1 MRQILPL
8 LVLCAAPLAA
18 QDGAAPTV
26 PANWKV
32 RADRGTPVI
41 RATGAATV
49 APSDTVVLTTM
60 PPGWHITTG
69 PTMIA
74 YDPAWQASGN
84 YRVEAEIFLFPGERR
99 EGFGLFVGGTD
110 LEGPG
115 QTYLYALL
123 RKDGAVLVKR
133 REGGAT
139 ETLVQWKG
147 HPAIVQH
154 TGQEGTAK
162 NVLAVDVDTDSV
174 RVIVNDQPVAAVA
187 RGTLPTDGQ
196 VGLRVAHA
204 LNLHV
209 SRVDVVKK

>member
-1 MRQILPL
+1 MRPILPL

-18 QDGAAPTV
+18 QERPAPTV
-26 PANWKV
+26 PATWKV
-32 RADRGTPVI
+32 RADRGTP
-41 RATGAATV
+41 TV
-49 APSDTVVLTTM
+49 LPSGEMSAMQGDTIQLVTM

-69 PTMIA
+69 PAVIT

-84 YRVEAEIFLFPGERR
+84 FRVESEIFLFPGERR
-99 EGFGLFVGGTD
+99 EGYGLFIGGQD
-110 LEGPG
+110 LDGPG
-115 QTYLYALL
+115 LSYLYVLL

-139 ETLVQWKG
+139 ETLVPWKG

-162 NVLAVDVDTDSV
+162 NVLAVDVDADSV

-187 RGTLPTDGQ
+187 RAGLPTDGQ
-196 VGLRVAHA
+196 VGLRVNHA

-209 SRVDVVKK
+209 SRLDIVQR

>member
-8 LVLCAAPLAA
+8 LVLCAAPVAA
-18 QDGAAPTV
+18 QEGPAPAV
-26 PANWKV
+26 PATWKV
-32 RADRGTPVI
+32 RADRGTPAIVPGGSVS
-41 RATGAATV
+41 AMQN
-49 APSDTVVLTTM
+49 DTVHLVTM

-69 PTMIA
+69 PAVIT
-74 YDPAWQASGN
+74 YDPAWQASGT
-84 YRVEAEIFLFPGERR
+84 YRVESEIHLFPGERR
-99 EGFGLFVGGTD
+99 EGYGLFIGGQGLD
-110 LEGPG
+110 GKD
-115 QTYLYALL
+115 QSYLYILL

-139 ETLVQWKG
+139 ETLVPWRG

-162 NVLAVDVDTDSV
+162 NVLAVDVEADSV

-187 RGTLPTDGQ
+187 RAGLPTDGQ
-196 VGLRVAHA
+196 VGLRVNHA

-209 SRVDVVKK
+209 TRVDITQK

>member
-1 MRQILPL
+1 MRQVLPL

-26 PANWKV
+26 PATWKV
-32 RADRGTPVI
+32 RADRGTPI
-41 RATGAATV
+41 LLAGGS
-49 APSDTVVLTTM
+49 APAGLSDTLRLTTM

-99 EGFGLFVGGTD
+99 EGFGLFVGGRD

-154 TGQEGTAK
+154 TGQEGTAR
-162 NVLAVDVDTDSV
+162 NVLALDVAADSV

-187 RGTLPTDGQ
+187 RAMLPTDGQ

-209 SRVDVVKK
+209 TRVDVIAK

>member
-1 MRQILPL
+1 MKQVLPL

-18 QDGAAPTV
+18 QESATPTV
-26 PANWKV
+26 PASWKV
-32 RADRGTPVI
+32 RADRGTPTVVAGGSMS
-41 RATGAATV
+41 ATQN
-49 APSDTVVLTTM
+49 DTVQVTTM

-69 PTMIA
+69 PAVIT

-84 YRVEAEIFLFPGERR
+84 YRVESEIFLFPGERR
-99 EGFGLFVGGTD
+99 EGFGLFVGGRD
-110 LEGPG
+110 LDGPG
-115 QTYLYALL
+115 LAYLYVLL

-162 NVLAVDVDTDSV
+162 NVLALDVAADSI

-187 RGTLPTDGQ
+187 RAALPTDGQ
-196 VGLRVAHA
+196 VGLRVNHA

-209 SRVDVVKK
+209 TRVDIAQK